1 MNEAKIIAI
10 LIHPS
15 SNLDKDKE
23 GKTIIELCACF
34 QNSSRKSYLSIV
46 KRIFR
51 YLVGIAFGIAKFYFL
66 II

>member
-23 GKTIIELCACF
+23 GKTIK
-34 QNSSRKSYLSIV
+34 KS
-46 KRIFR
+46 
-51 YLVGIAFGIAKFYFL
+51 
-66 II
+66 